1 MPRPPAGR
9 QLRRRLS
16 FDTWH
21 EACYGGSFDPA
32 TQLGQ
37 LFPQL
42 PIRPTASDS
51 AMGAATEPRDEPF
64 TPLLDV
70 GQGHI
75 DRLIAEREVR
85 RLRLAPSL
93 TLRSAP

>member
-1 MPRPPAGR
+1 MPRAPAGR

-32 TQLGQ
+32 SQLGQ
-37 LFPQL
+37 IFPQL
-42 PIRPTASDS
+42 SSRATAPDS
-51 AMGAATEPRDEPF
+51 AAAAAVPDEAL
-64 TPLLDV
+64 TPPLDV

-75 DRLIAEREVR
+75 DRLIAEREVCR
-85 RLRLAPSL
+85 SEADVLADTS
-93 TLRSAP
+93 